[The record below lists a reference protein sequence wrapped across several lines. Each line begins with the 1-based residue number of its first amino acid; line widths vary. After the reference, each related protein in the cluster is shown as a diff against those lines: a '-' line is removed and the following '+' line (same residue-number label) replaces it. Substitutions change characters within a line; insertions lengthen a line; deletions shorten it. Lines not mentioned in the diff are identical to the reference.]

1 MEYSNQNISVE
12 TGIAARRT
20 PLGLPTPGVG
30 PILPGMDDPLLGRG
44 LAAVHSVLETLG
56 RGRPSLDVR
65 SARGSL
71 WVAVPA
77 LGIAARVSTH
87 TGRQRRH
94 PERWLARELA
104 VAGRAAELG
113 LPVMLPADT
122 IDPGPHRAEGLHLTF
137 WRDAAPDGG
146 EASPNQVADLLVRLH
161 RELTPD
167 GLDLPTIPALG
178 DGVREGLQGLSAV
191 GTDAAVVEAIDDLH
205 RIALRQVAPVLAR
218 GPAVVLHGD
227 AHPGN
232 AVHAPFRGWIFI
244 DLEETGLGP
253 AEADL
258 AVLLGDGSGR
268 AAVDRYCAATGR
280 APVTDDDLAPW
291 QTLRS
296 VSAAV
301 WLIGCAMT
309 YPTRYTEAAIQIT
322 IETLD
327 LLPRG
332 RRPSRPRIAAAIT
345 AIRGA
350 RSAAGMPVTAGGDPS
365 RAIPDS

>member
-1 MEYSNQNISVE
+1 
-12 TGIAARRT
+12 
-20 PLGLPTPGVG
+20 
-30 PILPGMDDPLLGRG
+30 MDDPLLGRG
-44 LAAVHSVLETLG
+44 LAAVHSALETLG

-87 TGRQRRH
+87 TGLQRRH
-94 PERWLARELA
+94 PERWLARELL

-122 IDPGPHRAEGLHLTF
+122 LDPGPHHADGLHLTF
-137 WRDAAPDGG
+137 WRDVAPDGG

-167 GLDLPTIPALG
+167 GLGLPTIPALG
-178 DGVREGLQGLSAV
+178 DGVREGLRGLSAAGV
-191 GTDAAVVEAIDDLH
+191 DAAVVDAIDDLH
-205 RIALRQVAPVLAR
+205 RAALQRVAPVLAR

-268 AAVDRYCAATGR
+268 PAVDRYCAAMGR
-280 APVTDDDLAPW
+280 PPVTDDDLVPW

-296 VSAAV
+296 VSASV

-309 YPTRYTEAAIQIT
+309 YPARYTEAAIQVT

-327 LLPRG
+327 LLPRPQRPG
-332 RRPSRPRIAAAIT
+332 RARIAAAIT

-350 RSAAGMPVTAGGDPS
+350 RAAGESVAPVGDRPG
-365 RAIPDS
+365 APDSK